1 MNTIRQQTFVWSGKI
16 RLFHWINVIAITL
29 LIFIGLVI
37 FNAKLFGVSTDGKIL
52 LKTIHVIVGYVFAI
66 NLLVRLLVGFIGKTH
81 ERWADVLPFRKGFKQ
96 ELVDFKE
103 HKKSAYKG
111 HNPAGKLMVFAL
123 FFLMFTQLVSGLV
136 IAGTDIYYPP
146 FGNYFAESIAV
157 DKQNIEAIKPYSKD
171 NVDETAYKAM
181 RDIRSPFITAHVYA
195 FYGLLFLIPLH
206 ILGVIIAE
214 RREKT
219 ALVSAMIT
227 GYKYLPEDQTDK
239 EDK

>member
-227 GYKYLPEDQTDK
+227 GYKYLPEDQIDK